1 MIGGPPANITKWL
14 LTRWVVR
21 QIRRPI
27 HQGRPG
33 SAASAKPT
41 CRLGRRS
48 RRGAAV
54 VVVQREQSASR
65 QKQGHQDRATLARL
79 NRQVQA
85 RHSPKGI
92 QRVVKATCSLEI
104 SAGLVPTP
112 MLAMPSKAH
121 CPQPWGQRVGGV
133 SGRPTRETKRSDPLP
148 SPRLQRWKA
157 PWFTGCRLPSRVV
170 GGVWIL
176 VGPTRSFGARPR
188 RSVAPATTGVLWKNE
203 EGNVGSVRQAH
214 ALFVVDAE

>member
-1 MIGGPPANITKWL
+1 VLSPRA
-14 LTRWVVR
+14 
-21 QIRRPI
+21 
-27 HQGRPG
+27 
-33 SAASAKPT
+33 
-41 CRLGRRS
+41 LGRRS

-148 SPRLQRWKA
+148 SPRFATVEGTLVHRMPIAFAGGRWSVDLGRSDA
-157 PWFTGCRLPSRVV
+157 VVWGSSQAVGRTGDNRCPL
-170 GGVWIL
+170 
-176 VGPTRSFGARPR
+176 
-188 RSVAPATTGVLWKNE
+188 E
-203 EGNVGSVRQAH
+203 E
-214 ALFVVDAE
+214 